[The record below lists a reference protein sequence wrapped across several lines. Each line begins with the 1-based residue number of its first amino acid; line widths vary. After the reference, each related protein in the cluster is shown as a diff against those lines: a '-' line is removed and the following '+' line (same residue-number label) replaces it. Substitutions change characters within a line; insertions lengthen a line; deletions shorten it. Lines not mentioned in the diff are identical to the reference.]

1 MSDSL
6 RPHGLQHGRLPCPS
20 LSPGVC
26 SDSCLLSPD
35 CPVIWWYQSRL
46 MDIYF
51 LLSIITQYVL
61 LILYLLKFSRL
72 WPLSALSAAA
82 CVLWHVLSLWRLLF
96 VLALVSLLPL
106 FQSLQAY
113 LACFL
118 PQAWDHLFLQRAPVP
133 FVENGYQ
140 KTRPGLLGCPLL
152 LGCQTLGLLS
162 RQSEEM
168 HCVYEPA

>member
-1 MSDSL
+1 MSESL
-6 RPHGLQHGRLPCPS
+6 RPPGLQHARLPCPS

-26 SDSCLLSPD
+26 SDSCLLSPVY
-35 CPVIWWYQSRL
+35 PVIWLYQSRL

-51 LLSIITQYVL
+51 LLSVITQYVL
-61 LILYLLKFSRL
+61 LILHLLKFPHL
-72 WPLSALSAAA
+72 CPLRAPSVDAY
-82 CVLWHVLSLWRLLF
+82 VLWHVSSLWRLLF
-96 VLALVSLLPL
+96 VLVSLLPS

-118 PQAWDHLFLQRAPVP
+118 PQSWNHLFLQRAPVP
-133 FVENGYQ
+133 FIENGYQ
-140 KTRPGLLGCPLL
+140 KPRPGLLGCTLL

-162 RQSEEM
+162 RQSEEI